1 MFGMLDIFMVVS
13 FTKVFLHTN
22 IVCKKIFFSILV
34 IIHPI
39 ELHFKKSSKVNNE
52 DESNLQDENEL
63 RNRMIYPFKV

>member
-22 IVCKKIFFSILV
+22 IVCKKTFFSILV

-39 ELHFKKSSKVNNE
+39 EAHFKKSSKVNNE

>member
-22 IVCKKIFFSILV
+22 IVCKKTFFSILA

-39 ELHFKKSSKVNNE
+39 EVHFKKSSKVNNE

>member
-22 IVCKKIFFSILV
+22 IVCKKYFFSISV
-34 IIHPI
+34 KIHII
-39 ELHFKKSSKVNNE
+39 EVQFKKSSKVNNE

-63 RNRMIYPFKV
+63 RNRMIYSFKV